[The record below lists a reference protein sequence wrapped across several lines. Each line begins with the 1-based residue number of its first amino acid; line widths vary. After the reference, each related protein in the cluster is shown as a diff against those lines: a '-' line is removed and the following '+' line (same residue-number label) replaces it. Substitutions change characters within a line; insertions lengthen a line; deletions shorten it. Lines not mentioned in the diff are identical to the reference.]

1 MSPFRKVSFLQ
12 LNKGAESFYRAYS
25 PTLTHSGSDERKDT
39 MKKRLTALA
48 LAALMCAQLCACGSK
63 EGSTTQTP
71 TASTPSTSQSANQ
84 QANAVSVGI
93 AQDLDNSLD
102 PHKAVAAGTKEVMF
116 NVFEGLV
123 KPTSKGDLI
132 PAVAETYTVSED
144 HLTYTFTIRE
154 GVKFHNGD
162 AVTAEDVVYSLK
174 RVAAPTETGVVQ
186 VEALSI
192 MTDVTAQDE
201 RTVVITLSEPSN
213 EFISYLTV
221 AILPAD
227 YTAQDTAPIG
237 TGPFKFV
244 SRKAQESIVLE
255 KNDDYWGEK
264 AYLDQVTFRI
274 IENAEGLLMGL
285 QSGAIDI
292 CAHLTSTQTSQLSAG
307 EFNIEQ
313 GNMNLVQA
321 LYLNNAVAPFDDV
334 NVRRALSCII
344 DPQFIIDM
352 AFDGYGTPIGSSMYP
367 AFGKYFDEELTTYYE
382 HTADAVR
389 AYLAAS
395 SYPNGFDMT
404 ITVPSNYQP
413 HVDTAQV
420 VAELCREYNINVTI
434 QPVEWE
440 TWVSDIYAGRNFQST
455 LVGVDASTMTA
466 RALLERFT
474 STYPSNFIN
483 YNNAE
488 YDALFAKA
496 QSCYDDAEQTE
507 IYKDML
513 RNLTENAANAYI
525 QDLADLVAV
534 RKGLTGLTFYP
545 IYVLDLS
552 TVRYEG

>member
-1 MSPFRKVSFLQ
+1 
-12 LNKGAESFYRAYS
+12 
-25 PTLTHSGSDERKDT
+25 
-39 MKKRLTALA
+39 MKKRLTAFL
-48 LAALMCAQLCACGSK
+48 LAALMCTGLCACGSK
-63 EGSTTQTP
+63 AESP
-71 TASTPSTSQSANQ
+71 SQSATAPPASSTESANKA
-84 QANAVSVGI
+84 ANAVTVGI

-123 KPTSKGDLI
+123 KPTSNGDLI
-132 PAVAETYTVSED
+132 PAVASNYTVSED
-144 HLTYTFTIRE
+144 HLTYTFTLRE
-154 GVKFHNGD
+154 GAKFHNGD

-192 MTDVTAQDE
+192 MADVAAVDE
-201 RTVVITLSEPSN
+201 RTVAITLTEPSN

-227 YTAQDTAPIG
+227 YTQQDTAPIG
-237 TGPFKFV
+237 TGPFTFA
-244 SRKAQESIVLE
+244 SRSAQENIILE
-255 KNDDYWGEK
+255 KFEEYWGQK

-292 CAHLTSTQTSQLSAG
+292 CSHLTTTQVSQLSDS
-307 EFNIEQ
+307 EFSIAQ

-321 LYLNNAVAPFDDV
+321 MYLNNAVAPFD
-334 NVRRALSCII
+334 NVLVRQALCHAI
-344 DPQFIIDM
+344 DRQMILDL
-352 AFDGYGTPIGSSMYP
+352 AFDGYGTLIGSSMYP
-367 AFGKYFDEELTTYYE
+367 AFGKYFDDTLTNHYAYDV
-382 HTADAVR
+382 DA
-389 AYLAAS
+389 AKALLAQAG
-395 SYPNGFDMT
+395 YPGGFDMT

-413 HVDTAQV
+413 HMDTAEV
-420 VAELCREYNINVTI
+420 VVEQLKAIGVNAVI

-440 TWVSDIYAGRNFQST
+440 TWVSEAYVGRNFQAT

-474 STYPSNFIN
+474 STYPKNFIN

-488 YDALFAKA
+488 YDALFAQA
-496 QSCYDDAEQTE
+496 QACYDDAEQTAL
-507 IYKDML
+507 YKAME
-513 RNLTENAANAYI
+513 RNLTENAANVYI

-534 RKGLTGLTFYP
+534 RKGLTGLEFYP